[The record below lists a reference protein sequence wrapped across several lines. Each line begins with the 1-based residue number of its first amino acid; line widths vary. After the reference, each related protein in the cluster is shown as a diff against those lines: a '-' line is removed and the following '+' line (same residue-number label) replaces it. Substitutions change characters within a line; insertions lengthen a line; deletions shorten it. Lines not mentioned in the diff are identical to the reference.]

1 MSDPGHTHDTAP
13 AARSTAPTGAGRL
26 LLALRTAPLVRSL
39 RKDIV
44 ASAAFLVLVLLLF
57 AAALPDL
64 FAPYQVFDLTQIRLM
79 DAFRPPFWLEG
90 GSIEFPFG
98 TDDQGRDILSAIIY
112 GLRVSVTVG
121 LGGVALAVA
130 IGVTIG
136 LVAGYVGGIVDSI
149 LMRIADVQLTFPAI
163 LIAVMIDGISRAI
176 LGNAA
181 REDAAVVVLIIA
193 IGLSGWV
200 EYARAV
206 RGATMVERR
215 RDYVA
220 SAQLS
225 RVRTS
230 GILFNHIL
238 PNVLTAV
245 LVIGTIH
252 LGVAILIE
260 ATLSFVG
267 LGIPP
272 TQPSLGTLIRVGNN
286 YILSGEWW
294 IAIMPGLALLVL
306 VLAIN
311 LLGDFLRDALN
322 PRLK

>member
-1 MSDPGHTHDTAP
+1 M
-13 AARSTAPTGAGRL
+13 
-26 LLALRTAPLVRSL
+26 
-39 RKDIV
+39 
-44 ASAAFLVLVLLLF
+44 
-57 AAALPDL
+57 
-64 FAPYQVFDLTQIRLM
+64 
-79 DAFRPPFWLEG
+79 
-90 GSIEFPFG
+90 
-98 TDDQGRDILSAIIY
+98 LSAIIY

-121 LGGVALAVA
+121 LGGVALAVV
-130 IGVTIG
+130 IGVTVG
-136 LVAGYVGGIVDSI
+136 LVAGYAGGFIDTL

-163 LIAVMIDGISRAI
+163 LIAVMIDGVARAL
-176 LGNAA
+176 LGEMA
-181 REDAAVVVLIIA
+181 RQQASVSVLIIA

-220 SAQLS
+220 AARLS
-225 RVRTS
+225 GVGAI
-230 GILFNHIL
+230 GILARHIL

-286 YILSGEWW
+286 YLLSGEWW
-294 IAIMPGLALLVL
+294 IAIMPGLALLIL